1 MSESQQTD
9 EIRQLVEQLREPRTR
24 RSARQKL
31 IAARAV
37 DALLECLQSTNESVV
52 WAAVESLG
60 ELRATEAVGPL
71 VELLDRGVLVT
82 NVCEALTLITG
93 KDFAADVRRW
103 RDWARKHPTMRPAA
117 TDVEDRVRHT
127 GELLGASA
135 AGSGKSFHFQLPL
148 PTGRS
153 QKVAVYFGREDTE
166 GEELIVIYSECGPAN
181 PKHFET
187 VLRKNLSIPSG
198 AFAVR
203 DVDAQ
208 PTLVIVDTVI
218 AASGTPS
225 VLAKKI
231 EHIADLAD
239 RVEKSL
245 TKEDQR

>member
-1 MSESQQTD
+1 MPEPQQTD
-9 EIRQLVEQLREPRTR
+9 EIRQLVAQLREPRTR

-31 IAARAV
+31 IAAGAV

-71 VELLDRGVLVT
+71 IDLLDRGVLVT

-93 KDFAADVRRW
+93 KDFAADINRW
-103 RDWARKHPTMRPAA
+103 RDWARKHKTLPPAA
-117 TDVEDRVRHT
+117 MDVDECVRRT
-127 GELLGASA
+127 GELLGAAA
-135 AGSGKSFHFQLPL
+135 AGSGKSFHFHLHL

-153 QKVAVYFGREDTE
+153 QKVAVYFGREDAE
-166 GEELIVIYSECGPAN
+166 GEELVVIYSECGPAN
-181 PKHFET
+181 PRHFET
-187 VLRKNLSIPSG
+187 VLRKNFNIPSG
-198 AFAVR
+198 AFAIR
-203 DVDAQ
+203 DVDGQ
-208 PTLVIVDTVI
+208 PTLVIVDTMF
-218 AASGTPS
+218 AASATPS